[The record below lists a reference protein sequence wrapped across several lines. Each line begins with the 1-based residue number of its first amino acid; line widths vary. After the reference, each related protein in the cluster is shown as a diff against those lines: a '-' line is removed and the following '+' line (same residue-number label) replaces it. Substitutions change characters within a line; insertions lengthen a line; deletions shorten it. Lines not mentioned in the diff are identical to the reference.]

1 MLGTILEVVIFD
13 LLELVNTMC
22 EVLGMAQREIFSKDH
37 LSMIAVNSNIIE
49 VNLLGNSF
57 SLLLLV
63 DLVILKLVFLLV
75 ALQFNRLRMHLTIRI

>member
-22 EVLGMAQREIFSKDH
+22 EVLWMAQQEIFSKDH

-49 VNLLGNSF
+49 VNL
-57 SLLLLV
+57 
-63 DLVILKLVFLLV
+63 
-75 ALQFNRLRMHLTIRI
+75 